1 MKINLNYKLQNDND
15 CKAKRC
21 CICVKSGSRKVLEY
35 CSGAQVKSV
44 SNQGNLIFCLVSV
57 YKKVQ
62 SGCDYDD
69 YYCCDND
76 YDNTEHDNLS

>member
-1 MKINLNYKLQNDND
+1 M
-15 CKAKRC
+15 CE
-21 CICVKSGSRKVLEY
+21 SGSGKVLEY

-62 SGCDYDD
+62 SGCDND
-69 YYCCDND
+69 DND
-76 YDNTEHDNLS
+76 NDCSLGRGC